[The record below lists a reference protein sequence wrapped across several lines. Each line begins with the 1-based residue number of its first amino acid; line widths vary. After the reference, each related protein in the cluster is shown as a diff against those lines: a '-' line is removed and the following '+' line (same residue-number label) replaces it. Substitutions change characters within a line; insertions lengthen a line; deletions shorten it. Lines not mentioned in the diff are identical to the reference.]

1 MKLYNFTFN
10 SSLHFFN
17 PPPPPL
23 VKCKKL
29 NNKNTIF
36 SNSDLV
42 EAGEL
47 FLLVLQDLEG
57 LLEPAGEGG
66 HLAPE
71 LDHLLVGGGEALH
84 QLLRA
89 HHHVLV
95 AALQHHQDDEELTN
109 AAHSGMGK

>member
-1 MKLYNFTFN
+1 MKKVANFTVN
-10 SSLHFFN
+10 SYRLFGILHLPFSKMQKIKYKN
-17 PPPPPL
+17 PFL
-23 VKCKKL
+23 
-29 NNKNTIF
+29 
-36 SNSDLV
+36 SNSYLV

-47 FLLVLQDLEG
+47 FLLVLQDLEC

-95 AALQHHQDDEELTN
+95 TALQHHPGIECS
-109 AAHSGMGK
+109 A